1 MGLPSIKPLHEND
14 LHQLDNSTD
23 SQDNTRHA
31 QMDMNIFIEMHKK
44 NLKAMAVINQATF
57 EGLELFVLHQ
67 IDLIQR
73 NLEELLTITTA
84 GTIPSEAENQK
95 MQQAE
100 NSRQAIELGLAKIRD
115 TSVILAKSNSHVIET
130 ISNRITDGL
139 KELGTQ
145 TST

>member
-1 MGLPSIKPLHEND
+1 
-14 LHQLDNSTD
+14 
-23 SQDNTRHA
+23 
-31 QMDMNIFIEMHKK
+31 
-44 NLKAMAVINQATF
+44 MAVINQATF